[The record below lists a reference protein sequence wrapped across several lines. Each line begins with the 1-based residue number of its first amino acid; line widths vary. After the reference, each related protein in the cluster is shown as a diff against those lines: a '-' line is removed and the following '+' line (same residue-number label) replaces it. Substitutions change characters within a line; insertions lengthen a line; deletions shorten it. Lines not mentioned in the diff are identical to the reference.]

1 MGGRVQN
8 CKPEFHP
15 RVATRAMCPCVSHF
29 CSGPQFLYQQPE
41 HQDRPPASSEV
52 PRHQHPSQLGFL
64 VLHPACRGDTLPAVG
79 TPCLPWGRPACCGDT
94 LPAVGTLCL
103 PWGHPACRGDALPA
117 VGTPCLCGLC
127 CHVLRR
133 ASALSPG
140 THDPGVLKL

>member
-1 MGGRVQN
+1 MWEEEYRTANQN
-8 CKPEFHP
+8 SIPGLP
-15 RVATRAMCPCVSHF
+15 PGPCVPVCHIFALGLSF
-29 CSGPQFLYQQPE
+29 SINNLSIRTSLRPALRFSDISILLSLASWCS
-41 HQDRPPASSEV
+41 
-52 PRHQHPSQLGFL
+52 
-64 VLHPACRGDTLPAVG
+64 TLPAVG
-79 TPCLPWGRPACCGDT
+79 TLCLPWGRPACRGDA

-103 PWGHPACRGDALPA
+103 PWGHPACLGDALPA